1 MSMNVT
7 GIDDLADTFRDLKT
21 RYADGVV
28 YVTGTNVEYSVY
40 LETGTENMEPYPFL
54 FPAMRD
60 VARSWEKY
68 GDSDDIDSTEA
79 LVKAVAFDIEA
90 QAKKNVRAAT
100 AAGRSPGTHP
110 AHPEVQI
117 GNLIG
122 SIRTER
128 VK

>member
-1 MSMNVT
+1 MSMSVT
-7 GIDDLADTFRDLKT
+7 GVDDLIDTLRDVKT
-21 RYADGVV
+21 RYADGIV

-68 GDSDDIDSTEA
+68 GDVESIDSMEA
-79 LVKAVAFDIEA
+79 LVKAIAFDIEA
-90 QAKKNVRAAT
+90 QAKKNVRAAAGT
-100 AAGRSPGTHP
+100 GRSPGTHP
-110 AHPEVQI
+110 AHPKVQT